1 MKKLFL
7 LLFSISLLA
16 SLTFA
21 QSGGGAPNPGT
32 PAPSTSAPDKGMSH
46 DSGAPGKK
54 HHHHKHHKKA
64 GSTDAPK
71 PQ

>member
-21 QSGGGAPNPGT
+21 QAGSAPNPGT
-32 PAPSTSAPDKGMSH
+32 PAPGTSAPDKGMSH
-46 DSGAPGKK
+46 DSGASGKK

-64 GSTDAPK
+64 DSTDAPK